1 MILLSLL
8 STLAHAVETTGQ
20 TTTALTVNRIA
31 LSSVTQYGVKLPKWE
46 EDGNVLKQGTGIT
59 AIGELSATPAFTR
72 IGGRVTV
79 TPLAVLKLQA
89 YGFGHYYFGNF
100 QTVVGYD
107 TASSVYGDNNAIEEY
122 VTAED
127 ANGVTR
133 QTSGMGWSAGA
144 KMTLQAKVGNIV
156 FSNTVDY
163 GQQTVIQPDDVVG
176 TATFERER
184 EVMVNFDGD
193 QIVEN
198 NTLLLYQI
206 DRSEDQY
213 LRVGN
218 LTTYRHSMGADDTM
232 LRSGLLAVFQPK
244 PTRNHILIV
253 QHYLQDNLGYTADN
267 ATGFT
272 PYIAYANKVLF

>member
-1 MILLSLL
+1 MLFLSLFT
-8 STLAHAVETTGQ
+8 TLVHASETTGQ
-20 TTTALTVNRIA
+20 VTTALTVNRIA
-31 LSSVTQYGVKLPKWE
+31 LSSIGQYGLNIPKWE
-46 EDGNVLKQGTGIT
+46 QDGNALRQGTGIT
-59 AIGELSATPAFTR
+59 TIGEISATPAFTR
-72 IGGRVTV
+72 AGGRVTI
-79 TPLAVLKLQA
+79 TPLAILKLQA

-107 TASSVYGDNNAIEEY
+107 TASSVYGDNNAIADYVASEE
-122 VTAED
+122 

-156 FSNTVDY
+156 FSNTVDF
-163 GQQTVIQPDDVVG
+163 GQQTVVKPEDVVG

-198 NTLLLYQI
+198 NTLLLYQV

-218 LTTYRHSMGADDTM
+218 LTTYRHSIGADDTM
-232 LRSGLLAVFQPK
+232 LRSGLLAVYQPK
-244 PTRNHILIV
+244 DKRNHVLIV
-253 QHYLQDNLGYTADN
+253 QHYLQDNLGYTSRN
-267 ATGFT
+267 VSGFS

>member
-8 STLAHAVETTGQ
+8 STLANAAETTGQ
-20 TTTALTVNRIA
+20 TTTALTINRIA
-31 LSSVTQYGVKLPKWE
+31 LSSITQYGLKIPKWE
-46 EDGNVLKQGTGIT
+46 EEGNAIRQGTGIT
-59 AIGELSATPAFTR
+59 AVGEVSATPAFIRT
-72 IGGRVTV
+72 GGRVTV

-100 QTVVGYD
+100 QTIVGYD
-107 TASSVYGDNNAIEEY
+107 TPTSVYGDNSAIADY
-122 VTAED
+122 VDSEA
-127 ANGVTR
+127 ANDVVR

-156 FSNTVDY
+156 FSNTIDA
-163 GQQTVIQPDDVVG
+163 GQHTVIKPEDVVG

-184 EVMVNFDGD
+184 EVMINFDGD

-206 DRSEDQY
+206 DRSEDKY
-213 LRVGN
+213 LRLGN
-218 LTTYRHSMGADDTM
+218 LTTYRHSIGADDTM
-232 LRSGLLAVFQPK
+232 LRSGLLAVYQPK
-244 PTRNHILIV
+244 DKRNHVLIV
-253 QHYLQDNLGYTADN
+253 QHYLQDNLGYTSDN

-272 PYIAYANKVLF
+272 PYVAYANKVLF